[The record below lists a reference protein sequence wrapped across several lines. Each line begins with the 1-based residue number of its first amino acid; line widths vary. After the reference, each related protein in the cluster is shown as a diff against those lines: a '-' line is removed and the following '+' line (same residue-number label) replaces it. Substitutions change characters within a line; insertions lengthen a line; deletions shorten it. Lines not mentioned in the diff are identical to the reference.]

1 MAMPNELSM
10 ARANR
15 CQAFPWAFGVVG
27 SVEVANQGFD
37 RTLGCKLHGL
47 LLPGADPAT

>member
-1 MAMPNELSM
+1 M

-15 CQAFPWAFGVVG
+15 CQAFPSPFGVVV
-27 SVEVANQGFD
+27 SVEVANQGSD

-47 LLPGADPAT
+47 PLPGADPAK